1 MNDLPF
7 ALPGCGAAATVRIE
21 VVTPARI
28 GRPAS
33 LDASVYV
40 CGRHVMDAAVA
51 VWSADL
57 SAHRACTDSGIARA
71 CGDSYV
77 FPTGGLAGNQ

>member
-1 MNDLPF
+1 MNGVPF
-7 ALPGCGAAATVRIE
+7 ALPECGEAATVRME
-21 VVTPARI
+21 VVTPAGL

-33 LDASVYV
+33 LDAAVYA
-40 CGRHVMDAAVA
+40 CGRHVMDVAVA
-51 VWSADL
+51 IWSADL
-57 SAHRACTDSGIARA
+57 SAHRACTDPGITRI